1 MTPTKSIKLIL
12 ALHIVS
18 QFTSAR
24 TSMKAASNFLLT
36 AILSALFIW
45 QAWSTISKYQAA
57 RTTLEVSIIILDGYD
72 RVSWFMLFLI
82 FMCRLHSMMMV
93 IFCSPLWLSV
103 NSTCIQ
109 KEISWRRLRIYPWQQ
124 IENFSQK
131 NLGQETCCLKAYIT
145 KLWMEHWRTLAS
157 LWQGSG
163 KGHLAVSPFYILI
176 ARKVSNQVL
185 YNRMIISKA

>member
-1 MTPTKSIKLIL
+1 MIGSVDLCCC
-12 ALHIVS
+12 
-18 QFTSAR
+18 
-24 TSMKAASNFLLT
+24 
-36 AILSALFIW
+36 LS
-45 QAWSTISKYQAA
+45 S
-57 RTTLEVSIIILDGYD
+57 
-72 RVSWFMLFLI
+72 I
-82 FMCRLHSMMMV
+82 FMCRLHFMMMV

-176 ARKVSNQVL
+176 ARKVSNQLIMFVNVCSYKMFIEKSLSDNML
-185 YNRMIISKA
+185 YVQLKRSSWILQNQELRQDNDGLKLISS

>member
-1 MTPTKSIKLIL
+1 MVVHKTCPGTQHSQQTLKEVTPTKSIKLIL

-72 RVSWFMLFLI
+72 RVS
-82 FMCRLHSMMMV
+82 
-93 IFCSPLWLSV
+93 
-103 NSTCIQ
+103 
-109 KEISWRRLRIYPWQQ
+109 
-124 IENFSQK
+124 
-131 NLGQETCCLKAYIT
+131 
-145 KLWMEHWRTLAS
+145 
-157 LWQGSG
+157 
-163 KGHLAVSPFYILI
+163 
-176 ARKVSNQVL
+176 
-185 YNRMIISKA
+185 